1 MKLGKYAK
9 IYALGTQGIFSMAIF
24 SVIGFFIGYFIDKES
39 FWPITLA
46 IIGLIIGFFNL
57 MISLLYIAKMADK
70 ERTEKKNE
78 E

>member
-9 IYALGTQGIFSMAIF
+9 VYVLGTQGIFSMAIF
-24 SVIGFFIGYFIDKES
+24 SVIGFFIGYYIDKDS
-39 FWPITLA
+39 FWPVTLA

-57 MISLLYIAKMADK
+57 MVNLLYIAKMTEK
-70 ERTEKKNE
+70 ERKNKNE

>member
-9 IYALGTQGIFSMAIF
+9 VYVLGTQGIFSMAIF
-24 SVIGFFIGYFIDKES
+24 SVIGFFIGYYIDKDS
-39 FWPITLA
+39 FWPVTLA

-57 MISLLYIAKMADK
+57 MVNLLYIAKMAEK
-70 ERTEKKNE
+70 ERKKKNE